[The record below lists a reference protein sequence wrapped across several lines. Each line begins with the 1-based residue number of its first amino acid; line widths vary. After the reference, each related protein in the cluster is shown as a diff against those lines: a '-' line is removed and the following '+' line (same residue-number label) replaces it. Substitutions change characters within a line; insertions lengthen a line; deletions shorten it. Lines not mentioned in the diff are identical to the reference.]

1 MFLQIKQQL
10 CCSPP
15 CFQNYFKLL
24 QVYNACT
31 TQNTVAF
38 EGEEVKR
45 FHFSQL
51 YLVLNPALEKYCFHR
66 IGALDSIKT
75 PSESCLGLCATALTA
90 TSPGLLCSRE
100 KWKHAVGGSS
110 PARVSAGQDFK
121 TSTHRTQRT
130 RWVQH
135 NTLNNRGTDSH
146 FRICFRK
153 FEKQMLG
160 TAAVAISI
168 SPWLLWIPNTLV
180 WFSHIIQEV
189 GGKKSERNRC
199 LKLQGQY
206 IQYDQVAFVQLGG
219 GIKCLMT
226 RFTKL
231 AQIVDIF
238 QEEKLWMGCV
248 NKTVPNP
255 YACL

>member
-100 KWKHAVGGSS
+100 K
-110 PARVSAGQDFK
+110 
-121 TSTHRTQRT
+121 
-130 RWVQH
+130 
-135 NTLNNRGTDSH
+135 
-146 FRICFRK
+146 
-153 FEKQMLG
+153 
-160 TAAVAISI
+160 
-168 SPWLLWIPNTLV
+168 
-180 WFSHIIQEV
+180 
-189 GGKKSERNRC
+189 
-199 LKLQGQY
+199 
-206 IQYDQVAFVQLGG
+206 
-219 GIKCLMT
+219 
-226 RFTKL
+226 
-231 AQIVDIF
+231 
-238 QEEKLWMGCV
+238 
-248 NKTVPNP
+248 
-255 YACL
+255 